1 MSLWASGVQVNNSV
15 RQRDILKKELSYSPN
30 LWSTLAVASSI
41 TKIRLCRKIARA
53 RQTSWRCPTLKFD
66 PDSASSS
73 SSFLGNSSTACF
85 SCTCKQQINLI
96 KMSSSLAKRAK
107 FFYYLFKYI
116 PQLSIVVW
124 SKRIQISSHR
134 TTEQYRILEW
144 HNVC

>member
-1 MSLWASGVQVNNSV
+1 MSLWASGVQFNNSG
-15 RQRDILKKELSYSPN
+15 RQRDILKKELNYSPN

-85 SCTCKQQINLI
+85 SCTCKQQIQSHQNVF
-96 KMSSSLAKRAK
+96 LAKKAK

-134 TTEQYRILEW
+134 TTKQYRILEW